1 MNLFLNKT
9 GKGNIRLS
17 EIDSFS
23 ISSISPNLEPLFDR
37 SLLKSLLAV
46 LISKKLID
54 VAYKESKGFFYTLT
68 TKGINVFDELKEE
81 HFIEIKLFCEKLT
94 RVISI
99 SDTEFNSALQSIL
112 KRDYL

>member
-1 MNLFLNKT
+1 M
-9 GKGNIRLS
+9 S
-17 EIDSFS
+17 VIDSFS

-37 SLLKSLLAV
+37 ALLKSLLAV
-46 LISKKLID
+46 LISKRLID
-54 VAYKESKGFFYTLT
+54 VVYKDNKGFFYILT
-68 TKGINVFDELKEE
+68 PKGTNVFDELNEE

-94 RVISI
+94 RVMSI